1 MIDFALNNFDLAIQN
16 NDLIMIDGAER
27 VRQHLQ
33 IKLRL
38 WAGEWFLDTEF
49 GTPYLTD
56 ILGKQISLGASVAAL
71 KKSILEV
78 DGVQTITRFDY
89 TFNRSARNL
98 DVDFDVQTQYGNLN
112 IIKANFI

>member
-1 MIDFALNNFDLAIQN
+1 MIDFALDGNDLAIVN
-16 NDLIMIDGAER
+16 NTITMIDGAER

-33 IKLRL
+33 IKLKL
-38 WAGEWFLDTEF
+38 WAGEWFMDTEF

-71 KKSILEV
+71 KKSILGV

-89 TFNRSARNL
+89 QFNRSTRSL
-98 DVDFDVQTQYGNLN
+98 SVDFDVLTPYGITQY
-112 IIKANFI
+112 AT